1 MEADSFIIIIID
13 LAIQLLLD
21 LTAFSLVAHHHHH
34 HQVFRSNLA
43 LLASSELALND
54 P

>member
-1 MEADSFIIIIID
+1 MEADSFIIID
-13 LAIQLLLD
+13 LAIRLLLD
-21 LTAFSLVAHHHHH
+21 STAFSLVAHHHH

-43 LLASSELALND
+43 LLASSELVLYD